1 MNFFTNTSSTRIR
14 IKTAMVMA
22 ALTWGATAVAQLET
36 LRIQDYP
43 GLGNVMVRVAAANG
57 YCEKNGLKCE
67 LKTIPAA
74 PLGIQTLMAGDI
86 DVAYGPS
93 EVVIQAVNKGADLKI
108 IGSGS
113 RGNIFYL
120 MACTH
125 TETPNATKGYPAVM
139 ADLKGKKI
147 GVTARGSGAEFQLLD
162 LLKGAGMSGSDVT
175 IVAVG
180 APNTALPAVANKQVD
195 ALMLFSPMDGF
206 CVAMK
211 VCRIIVDPRKGEG
224 PKELTQLN
232 GAAGPMTVRG
242 DFAQKKGPALD
253 AFAKA
258 MRESEAFIQNPA
270 NFNALLKIINDT
282 YKIEGPTG
290 ALAVETSLRNATM
303 GGGLGFSLDP
313 KALQAAADYLH
324 KTAQIDKTVDTAKLL
339 QLR

>member
-1 MNFFTNTSSTRIR
+1 MTLIFSSLARI
-14 IKTAMVMA
+14 ALSLA
-22 ALTWGATAVAQLET
+22 ALTWGATVMAQVET

-43 GLGNVMVRVAAANG
+43 GLGNVLVRVAAANG

-74 PLGIQTLMAGDI
+74 PLGIQTLMSGDI
-86 DVAYGPS
+86 DVAFGPA
-93 EVVIQAVNKGADLKI
+93 EVVIQAFNKGADLKI

-120 MACTH
+120 MAGAH
-125 TETPNATKGYPAVM
+125 IETPNAAKGYPAVM

-162 LLKGAGMSGSDVT
+162 MLKGAGLSGSDVT
-175 IVAVG
+175 IVPVG
-180 APNTALPAVANKQVD
+180 APNTALPAIANKQID

-224 PKELTQLN
+224 PKEITQLN

-258 MRESEAFIQNPA
+258 MRESEAFVQNPA
-270 NFNALLKIINDT
+270 NFNALLKIVNDT
-282 YKIEGPTG
+282 FKIEGPAG
-290 ALAVETSLRNATM
+290 ALAVENSLRFAITSA
-303 GGGLGFSLDP
+303 GFTLDP
-313 KALQAAADYLH
+313 KALQAAADYLY

>member
-1 MNFFTNTSSTRIR
+1 MKMI
-14 IKTAMVMA
+14 
-22 ALTWGATAVAQLET
+22 ALAPTLLRNALGLLALSWCALVNAQTET

-43 GLGNVMVRVAAANG
+43 GLGNVLVRVAAANG

-86 DVAYGPS
+86 DVAFGPA
-93 EVVIQAVNKGADLKI
+93 EVVIQAFNKGADLKI

-120 MACTH
+120 MAGAH
-125 TETPNATKGYPAVM
+125 IETPNAAKGYPAVM

-147 GVTARGSGAEFQLLD
+147 GVTARGTGAEFQLLD
-162 LLKGAGMSGSDVT
+162 MLKGAGMSGSDVT

-180 APNTALPAVANKQVD
+180 APNTGLPAIANKQVD

-211 VCRIIVDPRKGEG
+211 VCRVIVDPRKGEG
-224 PKELTQLN
+224 PKEILQLN
-232 GAAGPMTVRG
+232 GSAGPMTVRG
-242 DFAQKKGPALD
+242 DFAQKKGPTLD

-270 NFNALLKIINDT
+270 NFSALLKIINDT
-282 YKIEGPTG
+282 FKIEGPAG
-290 ALAVETSLRNATM
+290 ALAVETSLSNATM

>member
-1 MNFFTNTSSTRIR
+1 MTLIFSSLVRI
-14 IKTAMVMA
+14 ALSLA
-22 ALTWGATAVAQLET
+22 ALSWGTTVWAQVET

-43 GLGNVMVRVAAANG
+43 GLGNILVRVAAANG

-86 DVAYGPS
+86 DVAFGPA
-93 EVVIQAVNKGADLKI
+93 EVVIQAFNKGADLKI

-113 RGNIFYL
+113 RANIFYL
-120 MACTH
+120 MAGAH
-125 TETPNATKGYPAVM
+125 TETPNAAKGYPAVM

-162 LLKGAGMSGSDVT
+162 MLKGAGMSGSDVT
-175 IVAVG
+175 IVPVG
-180 APNTALPAVANKQVD
+180 SPNTALPAIANKQID

-206 CVAMK
+206 CISMK
-211 VCRIIVDPRKGEG
+211 VCRVIVDPRKGEG
-224 PKELTQLN
+224 PKEITQLN

-242 DFAQKKGPALD
+242 DFAQKKGASLD

-258 MRESEAFIQNPA
+258 MRESETFVQNPA
-270 NFNALLKIINDT
+270 NFNAILKIINDT
-282 YKIEGPTG
+282 FKIEGPTG
-290 ALAVETSLRNATM
+290 ALAVETSLRNAITSS
-303 GGGLGFSLDP
+303 GFSLDP